1 MKSKGMTLTG
11 IVREYLRLN
20 VGLNRR
26 NSKIAWT
33 CRFISGIVQGLG
45 LLALMQLATVLSG
58 ERAALG
64 LGVGG
69 WLAVLVVAA
78 VVGAISIYFRER
90 HGYVM
95 AFEVMRRVHRL
106 VGNRLSRLPL
116 GWFSS
121 TVAGKLSRLGASTVN
136 ELGNLWAHMV
146 GSASVSAITLVTL
159 QVGLLAWYP
168 RLGLMLLVFLGVYV
182 LLNWGISRADAAV
195 HSYQEPAAVELADRV
210 VEFAACQP
218 LLRACNRSSYPQL
231 QDAIAENRRR
241 GMRALIV
248 EVTGGLLSGIAS
260 QIIAVLMI
268 ITAAAQGVRGELAPL
283 EVVAVI
289 GISLQIVQ
297 YLTDLYAGR
306 AGIMS
311 LGPTLGTIGEV
322 LDAQPLPER
331 EESAFQVHPGEI
343 ELYHVDFEYLPHRPV
358 LQDVSFVVPPHTMT
372 ALVGPSGSGKTTIAR
387 LICRFWDLADDDE
400 EDEDDVHAVAIGGVD
415 VRDFTTEDL
424 MREISMVF
432 QDVYLFNDTLEA
444 NVRLGNPSATDEE
457 LREAADLA
465 GVSEI
470 VARLPKGWDTPVGEG
485 GAALSGGERQRVSI
499 ARAILKRAPI
509 LLFDEATSALDAENE
524 ANLTEAFQMLRERST
539 VLVIA
544 HKLNTI
550 ATADQIVVLDDAGR
564 VAQCGTHQEL
574 VRTPGI
580 YRTFWENREKASG
593 WSLAQP

>member
-1 MKSKGMTLTG
+1 MKTKAMGMTG
-11 IVREYLRLN
+11 IAREYLRLN
-20 VGLNRR
+20 AGLNRK
-26 NSKIAWT
+26 NNAIAWMG
-33 CRFISGIVQGLG
+33 RFISGIVQGLG
-45 LLALMQLATVLSG
+45 LLALIQLATALSG
-58 ERAALG
+58 QPDALG

-78 VVGAISIYFRER
+78 VVGAVSIYYRER

-146 GSASVSAITLVTL
+146 GSASVAAITLVTL

-168 RLGLMLLVFLGVYV
+168 RLGLMLLIFLVVYV
-182 LLNWGISRADAAV
+182 LLNWAISWADAAV

-218 LLRACNRSSYPQL
+218 SLRACNRATYPQL

-260 QIIAVLMI
+260 QVIAILMI

-322 LDAQPLPER
+322 LDAAPLPER
-331 EESAFQVHPGEI
+331 ETSVEQIRPGEI
-343 ELYHVDFEYLPHRPV
+343 ALENVDFEYLPHRPV
-358 LQDVSFVVPPHTMT
+358 LQKVSFTVPPRTMT
-372 ALVGPSGSGKTTIAR
+372 ALVGPSGSGKTTVAR
-387 LICRFWDLADDDE
+387 LICRFWDTTGG
-400 EDEDDVHAVAIGGVD
+400 AVLVGGVD

-444 NVRLGNPSATDEE
+444 NVRVGKPSASLEE

-470 VARLPKGWDTPVGEG
+470 VARLPQGWDTPVSEG

-509 LLFDEATSALDAENE
+509 VLFDEATSALDAENE
-524 ANLTEAFQMLRERST
+524 ANLTEAFQVLRQRST

-550 ATADQIVVLDDAGR
+550 ASADQIVVLDETGR

-574 VRTPGI
+574 VGTPGI
-580 YRTFWENREKASG
+580 YRTFWENRERASG
-593 WSLAQP
+593 WSLARA